1 MIRLSV
7 MHMRIN
13 LKRRPNSI
21 DLPRLLERID
31 SKVDVIPFITM
42 KYLSQK
48 QESSNKNSTEFQ
60 EKYGITFRDYELLT
74 NIIKKQEAKEDS
86 CLSDVKSALNVL
98 KNSSNEDIKEIFS
111 RVDEE
116 KITKEIFD
124 DIVEILE
131 SEDDL
136 KKLFK
141 QVNYLQYAI
150 KNEDNKRII
159 PPTVELL
166 SNLAST
172 NRKTNNVY
180 DPSSIDAQ
188 TITELDD
195 FNHATLHIK
204 DEEDYYHAKQNL
216 ILSDISQDKVSM
228 YNDEILIDEDDKK
241 YDTIISVPYPKQK
254 IKNENIE
261 RYAEYES
268 KNPKLIHLLNMIDH
282 LDSDGLL
289 VTTTTQGL
297 LVKKDALKLRKYL
310 IDNNLLD
317 VVIEYESG
325 YRSRDITILVIN
337 NNKKTDDFLFIK
349 PPEMFPTFLLPA
361 FNENIL
367 EIYKERKI
375 ESRLSNIINKDEII
389 KNEYNLNPKRY
400 VYTLDYKKV
409 AVDDILKNQ
418 REYSDEIKKLDDEID
433 DMLSMLTD

>member
-172 NRKTNNVY
+172 NRNTTEVY
-180 DPSSIDAQ
+180 NPSSIDAQ
-188 TITELDD
+188 IITELDD
-195 FNHATLHIK
+195 FNHATIHIK

-241 YDTIISVPYPKQK
+241 YDTIISVPYSKQK

-261 RYAEYES
+261 NCSE
-268 KNPKLIHLLNMIDH
+268 N
-282 LDSDGLL
+282 
-289 VTTTTQGL
+289 T
-297 LVKKDALKLRKYL
+297 KKYH
-310 IDNNLLD
+310 I
-317 VVIEYESG
+317 
-325 YRSRDITILVIN
+325 
-337 NNKKTDDFLFIK
+337 
-349 PPEMFPTFLLPA
+349 
-361 FNENIL
+361 
-367 EIYKERKI
+367 
-375 ESRLSNIINKDEII
+375 
-389 KNEYNLNPKRY
+389 
-400 VYTLDYKKV
+400 
-409 AVDDILKNQ
+409 
-418 REYSDEIKKLDDEID
+418 
-433 DMLSMLTD
+433 

>member
-1 MIRLSV
+1 M
-7 MHMRIN
+7 
-13 LKRRPNSI
+13 
-21 DLPRLLERID
+21 
-31 SKVDVIPFITM
+31 
-42 KYLSQK
+42 
-48 QESSNKNSTEFQ
+48 
-60 EKYGITFRDYELLT
+60 
-74 NIIKKQEAKEDS
+74 
-86 CLSDVKSALNVL
+86 NVL

-116 KITKEIFD
+116 KITKEIFE

-136 KKLFK
+136 KILFK
-141 QVNYLQYAI
+141 QVNYVQYAI

-159 PPTVELL
+159 PPTVKLL

-195 FNHATLHIK
+195 FNHATIHIK
-204 DEEDYYHAKQNL
+204 DEEDYYHAKQNI
-216 ILSDISQDKVSM
+216 ILSDISPDKVSM
-228 YNDEILIDEDDKK
+228 YNDEILIDEDDKN

-433 DMLSMLTD
+433 DMLSMLTDL